1 MSPAQK
7 KCICCVAAAN
17 KASYAMPLAGA
28 LAGGIALVVR
38 SLCEQHKAEVVGMS
52 TYVIAVGSGV
62 HEQEPGVDAIGLRKS
77 TNLN

>member
-28 LAGGIALVVR
+28 LAGGMALVVR
-38 SLCEQHKAEVVGMS
+38 ALCEQHRAEVVGMS
-52 TYVIAVGSGV
+52 TYVIAVQAGV
-62 HEQEPGVDAIGLRKS
+62 QETEAGVAATGPVKS

>member
-62 HEQEPGVDAIGLRKS
+62 QEPEAGVAATSTGKS

>member
-1 MSPAQK
+1 M
-7 KCICCVAAAN
+7 AAAN

-52 TYVIAVGSGV
+52 TYVIAVGLV
-62 HEQEPGVDAIGLRKS
+62 CRRPRLVWRPPAPGSPPTS
-77 TNLN
+77 TDPH